1 MQSNLV
7 MWNLI
12 VGFVV
17 PIVTA
22 VVIRQAWQPG
32 LKAIA
37 NFVIAAVAALGV
49 VYFKGD
55 RDTSN
60 KNAIIS
66 SVLLVVVTSIASYHG
81 FLRPTQVAP
90 SVERATG

>member
-1 MQSNLV
+1 

-12 VGFVV
+12 VGFFV

-37 NFVIAAVAALGV
+37 NFVIAAIAAFGV

-55 RDTSN
+55 LDTSN

-90 SVERATG
+90 SIERATG

>member
-7 MWNLI
+7 EWNLI
-12 VGFVV
+12 VGFLV

-22 VVIRQAWQPG
+22 VIIRQAWAPG

-37 NFVIAAVAALGV
+37 NFVVATIAALGV

-55 RDTSN
+55 LDTSN

-66 SVLLVVVTSIASYHG
+66 SILLVAVTSIASYHG
-81 FLRPTQVAP
+81 LLRPTQVAP
-90 SVERATG
+90 SVEKATG